1 MRFCYYTVV
10 FSDVWGTS
18 GASVKHKKTTQKIYQ
33 NSKLTQLL
41 IKSHTLSKS
50 FAKDT
55 ETF

>member
-10 FSDVWGTS
+10 FSDIWGTS
-18 GASVKHKKTTQKIYQ
+18 GASKNIKETQKVYQ
-33 NSKLTQLL
+33 NSKSTQLL